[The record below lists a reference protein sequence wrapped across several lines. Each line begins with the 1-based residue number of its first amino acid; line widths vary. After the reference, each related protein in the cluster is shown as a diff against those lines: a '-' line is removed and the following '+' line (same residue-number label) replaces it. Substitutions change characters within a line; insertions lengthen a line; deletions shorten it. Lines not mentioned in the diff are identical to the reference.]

1 MGGFP
6 FVSKNFHLFQRISK
20 NFKEFQFV
28 SISFRHWAMKK
39 TAATAFLSVQHTPYL
54 LKNSSLFSDSGVY
67 KLSSSIRR
75 WSKPRRRQRPS
86 FGAAYP
92 IFYPRKYAGQAK
104 KYFSL
109 QATFASPDA
118 FIILEGTRN
127 EPGHYHKGRKKR
139 KWRRLSAPLQQ
150 HEGANPSHS
159 ATAMLPPQCC
169 GVIGVNGARKKIF
182 CR

>member
-75 WSKPRRRQRPS
+75 WSKPPEMI
-86 FGAAYP
+86 GTPYLT
-92 IFYPRKYAGQAK
+92 GQARET
-104 KYFSL
+104 
-109 QATFASPDA
+109 A
-118 FIILEGTRN
+118 
-127 EPGHYHKGRKKR
+127 
-139 KWRRLSAPLQQ
+139 
-150 HEGANPSHS
+150 
-159 ATAMLPPQCC
+159 ATAFFRCRLPDLLPTQVC
-169 GVIGVNGARKKIF
+169 NRNTSW
-182 CR
+182 